1 MPSCNEFPSA
11 IVKAPC
17 SGRGGG
23 GSSASVRACS
33 RYFLERGASSCVSAP
48 YRLVI
53 FHRKVEDRLPVNF
66 IDPVWRRRSNSKHD
80 FCQRAIHL
88 AAELRAELVE
98 RALSPHQV
106 MALRVQD
113 SPSYLSRCACAR
125 FGWSSRP
132 SWFFLEACS
141 ASTNSCR
148 DPKLRR
154 CACRALSRNI
164 LQYPAD
170 RAGAAMNWLPRPTG
184 SASKRPS
191 WPSSA

>member
-1 MPSCNEFPSA
+1 MFGA
-11 IVKAPC
+11 G
-17 SGRGGG
+17 GRRFI
-23 GSSASVRACS
+23 SLCQSVFEI
-33 RYFLERGASSCVSAP
+33 FLGRGASSCVSAP
-48 YRLVI
+48 YRLAI
-53 FHRKVEDRLPVNF
+53 FHREVEDRFRFPVIF
-66 IDPVWRRRSNSKHD
+66 LIRLWRRRSKHN
-80 FCQRAIHL
+80 FCQRVIHL

-170 RAGAAMNWLPRPTG
+170 LAGAAMNWLPRPTG